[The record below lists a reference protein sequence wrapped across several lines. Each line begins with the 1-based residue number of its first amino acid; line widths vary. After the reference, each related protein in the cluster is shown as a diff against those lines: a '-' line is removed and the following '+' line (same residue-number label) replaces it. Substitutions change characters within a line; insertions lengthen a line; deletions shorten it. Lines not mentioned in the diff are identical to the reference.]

1 MNKSY
6 TVDELISGY
15 YERELLNAEEIPAPK
30 FSPMHKIRMK
40 GIFRLFAKNKSLL
53 PHKELSVSPSA
64 EAPLKPLAFRKRLLI
79 AALII
84 ILLAFMTGFVTIF
97 VSKGF
102 KGVVYYDSTQLFALH
117 TEGCPSEIMKEYV
130 LSVVP
135 EGFEKEQ
142 TVSEEIKAVTVY
154 KNPATDQKMVFSQY
168 TKSAFNAHISTKGY
182 KLRETRINGSS
193 TVYIEYDKQTD
204 VSSIVIWEDQK
215 YILEL
220 NCDFGLEKALD
231 LVREN
236 SLYGF

>member
-1 MNKSY
+1 MNNNY
-6 TVDELISGY
+6 TIDELISGY
-15 YERELLNAEEIPAPK
+15 YERELLKAEDIPTPK
-30 FSPMHKIRMK
+30 FTLLHKVRMN
-40 GIFRLFAKNKSLL
+40 GIFRQFAKNKSLL
-53 PHKELSVSPSA
+53 SEKENSVSTSA

-102 KGVVYYDSTQLFALH
+102 KGVVYWDNTHIFAVNA
-117 TEGCPSEIMKEYV
+117 EGCPSEIMREYV

-154 KNPATDQKMVFSQY
+154 KNSATDQKMIFSQY
-168 TKSAFNAHISTKGY
+168 TKSAFNAHISTEGY
-182 KLRETRINGSS
+182 KLRETRINGRS

-204 VSSIVIWEDQK
+204 ISSIVIWEDQD

-236 SLYGF
+236 SIYGF